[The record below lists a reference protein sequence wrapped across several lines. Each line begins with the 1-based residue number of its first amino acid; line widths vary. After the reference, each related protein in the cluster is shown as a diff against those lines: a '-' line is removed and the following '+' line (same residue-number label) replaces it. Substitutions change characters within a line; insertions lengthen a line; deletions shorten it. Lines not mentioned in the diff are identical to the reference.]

1 MPQLIYDG
9 LFTGLIITIIA
20 YLLGSLSSAVIVC
33 RLLGL
38 PDPRESGS
46 KNPGATNVL
55 RLGGKKPAALT
66 LIGDMLKGLL
76 ATVLASVLGMN
87 LFWVALA
94 GLGAVLGHLFPVFF
108 GFRGGK
114 GVATGLGAILGT
126 HWITGLLALSF
137 WLATCLV
144 FRISSLAALVTFAA
158 IPLLLLVS
166 GKTPA
171 AWIFLVVSALLYWR
185 HQENIK
191 RLITGKE
198 PRVNEKSTDKSAP
211 NNTTAGV

>member
-1 MPQLIYDG
+1 MSQLIYDG
-9 LFTGLIITIIA
+9 FFTGLIITIIA

-66 LIGDMLKGLL
+66 LVGDMLKGLL
-76 ATVLASVLGMN
+76 ATVLASLLDLN
-87 LFWVALA
+87 LLWVALA
-94 GLGAVLGHLFPVFF
+94 GLAAVLGHLFPVFF

-126 HWITGLLALSF
+126 HWITGLLALGF

-171 AWIFLVVSALLYWR
+171 AWVFLIVSALLYWR
-185 HQENIK
+185 HRENIK
-191 RLITGKE
+191 RLVAGKE
-198 PRVNEKSTDKSAP
+198 PRVNEKSKEKPAEKNAP
-211 NNTTAGV
+211 AND